1 MRENCLKHALAILR
15 HLVVPEPKDFPAVAL
30 KIGVTNIVARP
41 FSVLRAVGF
50 DDQLSANAEK
60 VDNVRTD
67 RNLPAKLESAE
78 AAITKKAPEAQFAVG
93 GRAAH
98 RSGAGALVR
107 RDASVSLHRSSIGGQ
122 TLVRRAFGAP
132 PSPRGRRGAA
142 PQFAPTFS
150 RRKKVLATPC
160 PSLLPLGE
168 GGAQRRTRALGSR
181 LRKRPALRSQLL

>member
-1 MRENCLKHALAILR
+1 MRVCL
-15 HLVVPEPKDFPAVAL
+15 VFPERGRKSSR
-30 KIGVTNIVARP
+30 ARP
-41 FSVLRAVGF
+41 RDSATPRCSRTEGLSSRGSQDRRHEHCREGFPRVASRGF

-93 GRAAH
+93 RHAAH

-122 TLVRRAFGAP
+122 TLIRRAFGAP
-132 PSPRGRRGAA
+132 PSPRGRRGSRAA
-142 PQFAPTFS
+142 VRS
-150 RRKKVLATPC
+150 N
-160 PSLLPLGE
+160 LLPARE
-168 GGAQRRTRALGSR
+168 GSGDAGVPFPSPSGGRW
-181 LRKRPALRSQLL
+181 PAKPAG